1 MLRQTHFIQRALT
14 LFEERVKGSG
24 ACDEHLLRARLV
36 ETPLEQPVSNVV
48 VTVADWIAD
57 PDGLFVADF
66 DLLARMPGVETL
78 DIVGT
83 EGTLGSGFHQRVHEW
98 LPGLEETTGSRDRR
112 RRASVPARISAFPPA
127 RRPNSSG
134 SCVGTGRRS

>member
-1 MLRQTHFIQRALT
+1 MNTSCAR
-14 LFEERVKGSG
+14 GSS
-24 ACDEHLLRARLV
+24 RPRSS
-36 ETPLEQPVSNVV
+36 PPVSNVV

-98 LPGLEETTGSRDRR
+98 LPGLEETTGAEIAGGGAGTRPYL
-112 RRASVPARISAFPPA
+112 SVPAGAPPEQLWFVRRDREEELIAVA
-127 RRPNSSG
+127 RRSG
-134 SCVGTGRRS
+134 LDGRAATAKAGSGPPSV